1 MADLVILLPAAG
13 ASARMEGPDKLLEPV
28 DGMPLLRRQVLM
40 ALATGAPVLV
50 TLPPGAAKRR
60 AALAGLGDGKLAI
73 REVPGASE
81 GMGASIRAG
90 AGWAG
95 ASGAARLMILLA
107 DLPDLETADLVGM
120 CIAAARAPGTIW
132 R

>member
-60 AALAGLGDGKLAI
+60 AA
-73 REVPGASE
+73 
-81 GMGASIRAG
+81 
-90 AGWAG
+90 
-95 ASGAARLMILLA
+95 
-107 DLPDLETADLVGM
+107 
-120 CIAAARAPGTIW
+120 
-132 R
+132 